1 MKKKYMK
8 PTLQVWNIKK
18 HTLLAGSGLSAGFQ
32 SNPGISNS
40 SGSRAFEFDD
50 DYPWDE

>member
-8 PTLQVWNIKK
+8 PALQVWNTEDL
-18 HTLLAGSGLSAGFQ
+18 TLLAGSLDPNAQ
-32 SNPGISNS
+32 QNPGISNS

-50 DYPWDE
+50 DYSWDN